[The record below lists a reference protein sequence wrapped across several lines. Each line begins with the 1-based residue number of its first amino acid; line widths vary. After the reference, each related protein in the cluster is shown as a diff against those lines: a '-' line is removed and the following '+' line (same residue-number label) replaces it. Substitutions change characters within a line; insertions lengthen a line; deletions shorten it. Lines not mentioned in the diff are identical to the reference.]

1 MRTTPT
7 FRDRGDGVSKVTS
20 KAPCRVCGEMTKM
33 RLRGRAVCFN
43 CLPPNANGEYYS
55 RRPNN
60 MAMLNSQ
67 ALAVLTPTEMEKR
80 VALAKFPQQLSA
92 TDKQMLVTVAIEY
105 GLDPLMGELT
115 VFQGRPYVSIDGR
128 YRKAH
133 ETGQLEGVESRPA
146 SATEREIWEIPAGDF
161 FFRAEVWKK
170 GCAHP
175 FVGWGRV
182 RHAETEAPKSGAAGY
197 RPLEVNPQRMAEKRA
212 EAQALRK
219 AFYLPLPS
227 TEAPDDEGQ
236 PPQPGPQAAPEPPTP
251 PKPPPQP
258 SQAPPAP
265 YQGQVEVK
273 GTTAAT
279 LHHPLMPSDPDDWLG
294 DGESTAAGPVSQAP
308 EVGLRAT
315 LRDTLEKR
323 WPGRADIRADFLA
336 DIVGKDC
343 KTVEDV
349 PAARLEEVIKKAT
362 PKERPKAK
370 EA

>member
-1 MRTTPT
+1 
-7 FRDRGDGVSKVTS
+7 
-20 KAPCRVCGEMTKM
+20 
-33 RLRGRAVCFN
+33 
-43 CLPPNANGEYYS
+43 
-55 RRPNN
+55 

-80 VALAKFPQQLSA
+80 IALAKFPQQLSA

-161 FFRAEVWKK
+161 FFRAEIWKK

-227 TEAPDDEGQ
+227 TEAPDDDDQ

-258 SQAPPAP
+258 SEAPPEASQEP
-265 YQGQVEVK
+265 VIPERARADTEDPVMQELEAKREILRDLLLWAKQRKPPMNPARLWALCLEHVK
-273 GTTAAT
+273 VDRLENITLAQWRELQQWFAT
-279 LHHPLMPSDPDDWLG
+279 LP
-294 DGESTAAGPVSQAP
+294 
-308 EVGLRAT
+308 
-315 LRDTLEKR
+315 
-323 WPGRADIRADFLA
+323 
-336 DIVGKDC
+336 
-343 KTVEDV
+343 
-349 PAARLEEVIKKAT
+349 
-362 PKERPKAK
+362 
-370 EA
+370 